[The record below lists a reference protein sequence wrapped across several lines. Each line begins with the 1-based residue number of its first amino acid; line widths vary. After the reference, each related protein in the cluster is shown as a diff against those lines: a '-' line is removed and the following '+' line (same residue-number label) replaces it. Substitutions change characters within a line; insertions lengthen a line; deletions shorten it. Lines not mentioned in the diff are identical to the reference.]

1 VKTGRRSTSPGAV
14 LKASPGGFRKLGAE
28 GLATPR
34 RPVEAISAVR
44 SLMSFRA
51 TTPQTDE
58 PTAAMY
64 GELEA
69 LMGSA
74 LPSVD
79 VLELPAPALEVAGRS
94 AVTALALG
102 T

>member
-1 VKTGRRSTSPGAV
+1 M
-14 LKASPGGFRKLGAE
+14 
-28 GLATPR
+28 
-34 RPVEAISAVR
+34 EAISAVR

-79 VLELPAPALEVAGRS
+79 VRELLRRPLRSLVGALPNGARARHVEPS
-94 AVTALALG
+94 PLATPRVLAERAKSSRL
-102 T
+102 TNRVLA